1 MTDFGSE
8 VNIVIFRFSTI
19 KLCDTLDPA
28 AFDYVLR
35 TMYTGKLEL
44 NDDNV
49 INVLQLANKIK
60 VL

>member
-28 AFDYVLR
+28 AFYEVLQ
-35 TMYTGKLEL
+35 TMYTGRLEL
-44 NDDNV
+44 NNDNV
-49 INVLQLANKIK
+49 INVLQLANMIK